1 MHFSFYLIYF
11 FRKIW
16 KTYFKYQKT
25 KTKRERERERE
36 SDLTYIKYCES
47 YYIKVWKSGVTLS

>member
-11 FRKIW
+11 LE
-16 KTYFKYQKT
+16 KYEKLISSI
-25 KTKRERERERE
+25 KRLKPRERERERE

-47 YYIKVWKSGVTLS
+47 YYIKV